1 MRRPRSDFKSGQDQ
15 LTVARRNYLRVRS
28 VPKARI
34 AMADING
41 CYLEAVI
48 QI

>member
-1 MRRPRSDFKSGQDQ
+1 
-15 LTVARRNYLRVRS
+15 VAPSVS
-28 VPKARI
+28 FVPKARI